1 MVQGFCAAVGL
12 GRDEIAMVG
21 DAPHDLIMGR
31 AAGVAMNVGV
41 LSGTSRRQDL
51 AALADLVVDSINDL
65 PARPEFRL
73 AGRR

>member
-1 MVQGFCAAVGL
+1 MGL

-21 DAPHDLIMGR
+21 DAPHDLVMGR

-51 AALADLVVDSINDL
+51 AALADLIVDSINDL
-65 PARPEFRL
+65 PARPQFRR
-73 AGRR
+73 AGHC